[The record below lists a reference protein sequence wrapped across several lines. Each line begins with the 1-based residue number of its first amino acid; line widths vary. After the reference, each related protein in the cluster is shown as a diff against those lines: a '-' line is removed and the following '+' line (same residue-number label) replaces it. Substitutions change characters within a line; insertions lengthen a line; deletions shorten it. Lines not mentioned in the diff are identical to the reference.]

1 MINGSANLTCEP
13 ASERCA
19 DESASDL
26 DPNWNMK
33 KKEKEEEEGAAA
45 GGEDVV
51 AKTEEKDEDSD
62 DGYFFSLFITLGLEL
77 SDTKVYEP

>member
-1 MINGSANLTCEP
+1 MINGSTNLKYEP

-26 DPNWNMK
+26 DPNWKMK
-33 KKEKEEEEGAAA
+33 KKEKEEEKGAAA
-45 GGEDVV
+45 GGEDAVV
-51 AKTEEKDEDSD
+51 KPDEKEEDSD
-62 DGYFFSLFITLGLEL
+62 DGYLFSFFITLGLEL